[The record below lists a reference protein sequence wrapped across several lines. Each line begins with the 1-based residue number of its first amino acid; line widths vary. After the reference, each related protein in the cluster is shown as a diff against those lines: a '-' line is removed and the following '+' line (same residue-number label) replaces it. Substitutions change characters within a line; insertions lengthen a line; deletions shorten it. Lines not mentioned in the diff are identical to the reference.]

1 MLLELT
7 LIFEFFTF
15 IADDPGMATI
25 CNIVSTN
32 LPTVT
37 AAGGPIISGTTNVI
51 LYCIC
56 NRSVVAG
63 QTRWFFNGTRITLTL
78 DDGSG
83 NPYSRDNVPSPL
95 IIPFFVAPHNG
106 MYSCGPSNNFAE
118 VTGIITLTLLGM
130 HR

>member
-15 IADDPGMATI
+15 IADNEGLTTN

-56 NRSVVAG
+56 NRNVVVG
-63 QTRWFFNGTRITLTL
+63 QTRWFFNGTRITQTQ

-95 IIPFFVAPHNG
+95 IIPSFVAPHNG
-106 MYSCGPSNNFAE
+106 IYSCAPDNNFAD
-118 VTGIITLTLLGM
+118 VTDNITLTLLGM